1 MEENKQLANDIILI
15 ESKNKENEKKLNFCK
30 EIYRGQIMIEKERR
44 EKEIKEKE
52 KGIENILKNYPII
65 VQQNEDNKKLN
76 KKITD
81 KYEFILE
88 EFIKIYEKY
97 NEDNHNELNYL
108 IDNHYLYKEE
118 KKQMRFNKK
127 GKNKN
132 KNLEDEWNEDFNHK
146 YVFFIYGF
154 NDDYRRRKMITNITF
169 DINEFIKDN
178 YKIFKIDSKISKSI
192 PDERQIMKIISSTKK
207 KEKK

>member
-1 MEENKQLANDIILI
+1 MK
-15 ESKNKENEKKLNFCK
+15 KKKLNFCK

-127 GKNKN
+127 GKK
-132 KNLEDEWNEDFNHK
+132 
-146 YVFFIYGF
+146 
-154 NDDYRRRKMITNITF
+154 
-169 DINEFIKDN
+169 
-178 YKIFKIDSKISKSI
+178 
-192 PDERQIMKIISSTKK
+192 
-207 KEKK
+207 